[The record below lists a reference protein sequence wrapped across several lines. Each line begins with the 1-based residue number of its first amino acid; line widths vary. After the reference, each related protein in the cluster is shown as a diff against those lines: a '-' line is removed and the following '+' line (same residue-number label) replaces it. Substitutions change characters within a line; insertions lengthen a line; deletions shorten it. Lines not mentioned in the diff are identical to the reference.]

1 MVRMVV
7 KINGEDDEH
16 DRHDAHDDHDADDAD
31 GADGAH
37 WWTALWKNWPAQKN
51 N

>member
-7 KINGEDDEH
+7 KNNGEDDG
-16 DRHDAHDDHDADDAD
+16 HDDHDVDDAD

-37 WWTALWKNWPAQKN
+37 W
-51 N
+51 